1 MYGASQSSGYCTR
14 NVDEKG
20 KYGVYF
26 TTEFPEMKW

>member
-1 MYGASQSSGYCTR
+1 MYGASQSSGYW

-26 TTEFPEMKW
+26 IPGVPTK